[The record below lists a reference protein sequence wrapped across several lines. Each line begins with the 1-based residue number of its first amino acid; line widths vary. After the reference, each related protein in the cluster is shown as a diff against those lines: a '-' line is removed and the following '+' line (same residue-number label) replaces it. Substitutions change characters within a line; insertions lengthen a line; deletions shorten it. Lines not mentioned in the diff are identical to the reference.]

1 MIPDRR
7 ITLITGQDMPS
18 PDTESLLIVEAP
30 ASQGVDSEVAVWRE
44 ERDWSAAQLL
54 SCAPSGIM
62 PIT

>member
-1 MIPDRR
+1 
-7 ITLITGQDMPS
+7 MPS